1 MKKEKLHLF
10 YNDIYPIVI
19 AVSFCKDL
27 KSALERIIDLNDK
40 PIDDSWDEKTNA
52 LVYSDCKIKETNEY
66 CVGLFFKDKN
76 KYDLI
81 AHEVCHAAKNVWEHV
96 SEKTPSNEADAYL
109 HEYIYRCCLKAMKEK

>member
-19 AVSFCKDL
+19 CVSFCKNL
-27 KSALERIIDLNDK
+27 TSALERIVELNDK
-40 PIDDSWDEKTNA
+40 PITDSWDEKTNA

-66 CVGLFFKDKN
+66 CICLFFKDRN

-81 AHEVCHAAKNVWEHV
+81 AHEVCHAANRVWEHI
-96 SEKTPSNEADAYL
+96 SEKTPSCEANAYL
-109 HEYIYRCCLKAMKEK
+109 YEYIYRCCLKAMKEK